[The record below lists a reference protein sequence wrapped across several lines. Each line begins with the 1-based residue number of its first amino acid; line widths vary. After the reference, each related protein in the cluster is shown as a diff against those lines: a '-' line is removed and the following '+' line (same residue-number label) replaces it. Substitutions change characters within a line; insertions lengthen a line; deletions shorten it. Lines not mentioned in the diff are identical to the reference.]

1 MDKESMKF
9 RLAQIFE
16 GMIKDTVIIFEDVE
30 KSDAINEVAMKRVV
44 RNGKIVRKVKVKRK
58 GFKVLRDGN
67 KVKFVRLTMK
77 EKRVR
82 RKSARMA
89 WRVGKASRK
98 NQTRRTM
105 IRSKVRMKQ
114 LYGK

>member
-1 MDKESMKF
+1 MDKENLKHRMS
-9 RLAQIFE
+9 QIFE
-16 GMIKDTVIIFEDVE
+16 SMVQDTVLIFENE
-30 KSDAINEVAMKRVV
+30 EINEVAMKRVV
-44 RNGKIVRKVKVKRK
+44 RRGKIVRKVKVKRK
-58 GFKVLRDGN
+58 GFKVQRQGN

-82 RKSARMA
+82 RKSARLA